1 MKLTLIHPAI
11 GHRAGRVRPEST
23 RPGATR
29 PGESYIRT
37 WQMEPL
43 PIAVL
48 AGLTPPGVEMA
59 FHDDRLERI
68 PFDAPTDAVAI
79 PIETYTATRAYQ
91 IASEYRRRNIPVVMG
106 GFHATLVPEEVSR
119 YADAVVTGEAESV
132 WAEVVDDLRHGT
144 LKRRYHGEQRPLA
157 ELRVDRKLFA
167 GKRYLP
173 IGLIETGRGCRFP
186 CEFCAIQTFFS
197 RTYRARPPEHVVAE
211 LAALKA
217 EKRLFFFVDDN
228 FAGDLKT
235 GKPLLAELG
244 KLGIRWITQMSIN
257 AAHDEDFLAA
267 LSRAGCRG
275 VLIGFESLDE
285 ANLKLMNKRFNTM
298 RGGFRQALANLR
310 RHGIFVYGTFIFGYE
325 HDTESSFDR
334 AVEFATE
341 EGMYI
346 AAFNHLTPF
355 PGTPLYKRL
364 QQEKRLR
371 FDAWWRDPEYR
382 YNALPFF
389 PKSLTPEQVTEG
401 CVSARRR
408 FYAWRSIFK
417 RSTRHWRDSYVF
429 RNFFLVNA
437 MHRQEIT
444 QRNSYPL
451 GDETWRGP
459 LLEVQ

>member
-1 MKLTLIHPAI
+1 MRLTLIHPAI
-11 GHRAGRVRPEST
+11 GHRAD
-23 RPGATR
+23 
-29 PGESYIRT
+29 ESYIRT

-48 AGLTPPGVEMA
+48 AGLSPPDVDLQ
-59 FHDDRLERI
+59 FYDDRMETI

-79 PIETYTATRAYQ
+79 PVETYTAARAYQ
-91 IASEYRRRNIPVVMG
+91 IASEYRRRGVAVIMG
-106 GFHATLVPEEVSR
+106 GFHATLVPEEVSQ
-119 YADAVVTGEAESV
+119 YAEAIVTGEAESV

-144 LKRRYHGEQRPLA
+144 LQRRYHGAQSPLA
-157 ELRVDRKLFA
+157 NIRISRRLFRN
-167 GKRYLP
+167 KRYLP

-197 RTYRARPPEHVVAE
+197 RTYRARPPSDVIAE
-211 LAALKA
+211 LSELKA
-217 EKRLFFFVDDN
+217 NKRVFFFVDDN

-235 GKPLLAELG
+235 GKPLLGQLER
-244 KLGIRWITQMSIN
+244 LGIRWVTQMSIN

-267 LSRAGCRG
+267 MRRAGCCG

-285 ANLKLMNKRFNTM
+285 DNLRLMKKRFNTM
-298 RGGFRQALANLR
+298 QGGYAKALGNLR

-325 HDTESSFDR
+325 HDTEASFDE
-334 AVEFATE
+334 AVDFATE
-341 EGMYI
+341 ESMYI

-364 QQEKRLR
+364 EREGRLR
-371 FDAWWRDPEYR
+371 FKTWWLDPEYR
-382 YNALPFF
+382 YNALPFR
-389 PKSLTPEQVTEG
+389 PAALTPQQVTDG
-401 CVSARRR
+401 CVAARRR
-408 FYAWRSIFK
+408 FYSWRSIAQ
-417 RSTRHWRDSYVF
+417 RSVRHWRDSYVF

-451 GDETWRGP
+451 GDETWRGR
-459 LLEVQ
+459 LLEAQ